1 MIYFDAAYVA
11 KFYLA
16 EPESERVRLA
26 AETEGSVACSVLGR
40 VETCAVFHRKLREKA
55 YGTKAFHSIM
65 AQFDADLE
73 ASLWTW
79 LPFSEGVIDVVSK
92 RYQRLPATV
101 FLRSA
106 DALHLATAAENG
118 FREIFSNDRHLLAAA
133 SHFGLRARSL

>member
-1 MIYFDAAYVA
+1 MIYFDSAYIA

-16 EPESERVRLA
+16 EPESERVRMA
-26 AETEGSVACSVLGR
+26 AEIEGSVACSMLGR
-40 VETCAVFHRKLREKA
+40 VEICAVFHRKLREKA
-55 YGTKAFHSIM
+55 FDAKAFRAIM

-79 LPFSEGVIDVVSK
+79 LPLSEGVIDVVAK
-92 RYQRLPATV
+92 RFQRLPATT

-118 FREIFSNDRHLLAAA
+118 FHEIFSNDRHLLAAA